1 MPDVKLLNVKSML
14 FDNCI
19 FAEATIGS
27 IDFIVSIGS
36 TVSIGS

>member
-1 MPDVKLLNVKSML
+1 MLNVKSML
-14 FDNCI
+14 FDNCTC
-19 FAEATIGS
+19 AEASIGS